1 MSTPRCRFAPS
12 PTGYLHVGS
21 AQSALFNWLFARG
34 SGGEFVLR
42 IEDTDAERNR
52 PELTDNILDMLRWL
66 GIDWDGE
73 IVHQSD
79 RLDRHLAAVEKLE
92 AAGAVYWCDCTRDEI
107 DARNKARK
115 DGRTGYDRHCR
126 DRGLEKAPG
135 SALRFRVP
143 DGKTSWPD
151 KVRGEVTFE
160 NINVDD
166 FVVSRSTG
174 APLFV
179 LANTVDDAETG
190 INHVIRGEDHVNNT
204 AKYLLLWQALG
215 FGEVPT
221 FAHLPLLVNE
231 QRKKLSKRRDPVS
244 VADFKA
250 EGYLPEAMRNYLAL
264 LGWGPKDDIEIRPIE
279 EIVAMFRIEDVSS
292 SPAFFDVKKL
302 LHINGEYIRALTRE
316 DFIARA
322 SEFVPDTPEAKA
334 LLEDL
339 APLVQERI
347 KRLDE
352 VDSYL
357 SFLWVDVPEL
367 DEAAWTKAIKD
378 ERAHKV
384 LDHVQTLLADADWTP
399 EGVEA
404 AVRGA
409 GEAAGFINPEGQ
421 VQLSKAQAPV
431 RIAVTGQRIGL
442 PLWEGITA
450 LGRERTLARLAAAR
464 ERASA

>member
-1 MSTPRCRFAPS
+1 MPNRCRFAPS

-79 RLDRHLAAVEKLE
+79 NLDKHTAAVEQLE

-115 DGRTGYDRHCR
+115 DGRTGYDGYCR

-135 SALRFRVP
+135 RALRFRVP
-143 DGKTSWPD
+143 EGQTSWPD

-160 NINVDD
+160 NVNVDD
-166 FVVSRSTG
+166 FVVARSTG

-179 LANTVDDAETG
+179 LANTVDDASMG
-190 INHVIRGEDHVNNT
+190 ITHVIRGEDHVNNT
-204 AKYLLLWQALG
+204 AKYLLLWRALD
-215 FGEVPT
+215 FGDVPT

-250 EGYLPEAMRNYLAL
+250 PRLPARGDAQLPRAAR
-264 LGWGPKDDIEIRPIE
+264 LGPGGRHRDPPDRGDR
-279 EIVAMFRIEDVSS
+279 
-292 SPAFFDVKKL
+292 
-302 LHINGEYIRALTRE
+302 RA
-316 DFIARA
+316 
-322 SEFVPDTPEAKA
+322 VPDRGRQPVARVLRRE
-334 LLEDL
+334 
-339 APLVQERI
+339 
-347 KRLDE
+347 
-352 VDSYL
+352 
-357 SFLWVDVPEL
+357 
-367 DEAAWTKAIKD
+367 EAAAHQRRVHP
-378 ERAHKV
+378 RAV
-384 LDHVQTLLADADWTP
+384 DGGLRRARRRVPA
-399 EGVEA
+399 
-404 AVRGA
+404 RG
-409 GEAAGFINPEGQ
+409 
-421 VQLSKAQAPV
+421 
-431 RIAVTGQRIGL
+431 
-442 PLWEGITA
+442 
-450 LGRERTLARLAAAR
+450 
-464 ERASA
+464 